1 MLKTSELN
9 LSVEAARRLGEYY
22 GLGRLEEAC
31 AHDEC
36 ASTYFYERGRLAVI
50 RCQRRIYVVIASG
63 DQSFGMKPFDREG
76 FEAIVEGE

>member
-36 ASTYFYERGRLAVI
+36 ASTYFYEQGRLLVI
-50 RCQRRIYVVIASG
+50 RLSLIHI
-63 DQSFGMKPFDREG
+63 
-76 FEAIVEGE
+76 

>member
-22 GLGRLEEAC
+22 GLGRLEEPC

-36 ASTYFYERGRLAVI
+36 ASTYFYERGRLLVI
-50 RCQRRIYVVIASG
+50 RCPERVYVVLGRSG
-63 DQSFGMKPFDREG
+63 GFGMKPFGREE
-76 FEAIVEGE
+76 FEAIVGE